1 MFESVVII
9 RLLARE
15 SCLQA
20 GKESGQMKQQTAV
33 NQNPEEFSIKA
44 IILPL
49 LAIIVGMIM
58 VILDSTVVNVAI
70 PNLVQYFETDL
81 KTIQWTVTG
90 YTLALSAVIPL
101 AGWLTD
107 RFGAKRVFLFTIAM
121 FTLGSVLCSIAQSPE
136 QLIVYRIIQGLGGG
150 MVAPIGMA
158 MVFRLAPPERRGS
171 IMGMLGIPMLLAPAL
186 GPVLSGW
193 FIQSLSWHWIFL
205 INLPIG
211 IAAFILCI
219 KFLPDTDRGRTP
231 ALDLLGM
238 ILAPI
243 AFSMLAYGVSE
254 GGTSWTSTSTL
265 TGVIVGG
272 VALILFIIVEMRHQN
287 PLLELR
293 VFKSSD
299 FTRGIILAWVSQ
311 IALFGAMILIPLY
324 LQQIKGYTALET
336 GLILLPQALAS
347 GVGMPLGG
355 RLFDKIGARPLAFV
369 GLGIISGAL
378 FILSSITSETGLGL
392 IILSLVMMGLGMG
405 LSMMPLNTHVLNA
418 APRKLV
424 GRVTPLTAAAQQVV
438 VSFAVAGLTGFLT
451 SRIATNTT
459 ATDGASVIKGLVS
472 GFNDTFFLAA
482 CIALFGCLLSLI
494 LRKPKRMQQETLQT
508 GDDPDPAMMMGH

>member
-1 MFESVVII
+1 MIGWLEKSVENV
-9 RLLARE
+9 
-15 SCLQA
+15 
-20 GKESGQMKQQTAV
+20 KEQTAV
-33 NQNPEEFSIKA
+33 SQEPAEFSIKT

-136 QLIVYRIIQGLGGG
+136 QLIIYRVIQGLGGG

-193 FIQSLSWHWIFL
+193 FIESLSWHWIFL

-254 GGTSWTSTSTL
+254 GGTSWTSATTL

-272 VALILFIIVEMRHQN
+272 VALILFIIVELRHKN

-299 FTRGIILAWVSQ
+299 FSRGIVLAWVSQ
-311 IALFGAMILIPLY
+311 VALFGAMILIPLY

-355 RLFDKIGARPLAFV
+355 RLFDRIGARPLAFV

-378 FILSSITSETGLGL
+378 FILSSITAETGLGL
-392 IILSLVMMGLGMG
+392 IITALVMMGLGMG

-451 SRIATNTT
+451 SRIADNTT
-459 ATDGASVIKGLVS
+459 STEPTAIVQGLVG

-482 CIALFGCLLSLI
+482 CIALLGCLLSLI
-494 LRKPKRMQQETLQT
+494 LRKPKPMPKEDLQN
-508 GDDPDPAMMMGH
+508 GDKPDPAMMMGH

>member
-1 MFESVVII
+1 MDKAAIYWLEKSVENV
-9 RLLARE
+9 
-15 SCLQA
+15 
-20 GKESGQMKQQTAV
+20 KEQTAV
-33 NQNPEEFSIKA
+33 PQEPAEFSLKA

-136 QLIVYRIIQGLGGG
+136 QLIIYRIIQGLGGG

-193 FIQSLSWHWIFL
+193 FIESLSWHWIFL

-254 GGTSWTSTSTL
+254 GGTSWTSTTTL

-272 VALILFIIVEMRHQN
+272 VALILFIIVELRHQN

-299 FTRGIILAWVSQ
+299 FSRGIILAWVSQ
-311 IALFGAMILIPLY
+311 VALFGAMILIPLY

-378 FILSSITSETGLGL
+378 FILSSITAETGLGL
-392 IILSLVMMGLGMG
+392 IITALVMMGLGMG

-451 SRIATNTT
+451 SRIADNTT
-459 ATDGASVIKGLVS
+459 STEPTTIVHGLVA

-494 LRKPKRMQQETLQT
+494 LRKPKPMPKEELQN
-508 GDDPDPAMMMGH
+508 GDKPDPAMMMGH

>member
-1 MFESVVII
+1 MDKPAISWLEKSVENV
-9 RLLARE
+9 
-15 SCLQA
+15 
-20 GKESGQMKQQTAV
+20 KEQTAAP
-33 NQNPEEFSIKA
+33 QEPAEFSLKA

-136 QLIVYRIIQGLGGG
+136 QLIIYRIIQGLGGG

-193 FIQSLSWHWIFL
+193 FIESLSWHWIFL

-254 GGTSWTSTSTL
+254 GGTSWTSATTL

-272 VALILFIIVEMRHQN
+272 VALILFIIVELRHQN

-299 FTRGIILAWVSQ
+299 FSRGIILAWVSQ
-311 IALFGAMILIPLY
+311 VALFGAMILIPLY

-378 FILSSITSETGLGL
+378 FILSSITAETGLGL
-392 IILSLVMMGLGMG
+392 IITALVMMGLGMG

-451 SRIATNTT
+451 SRIADNTT
-459 ATDGASVIKGLVS
+459 STEPTAIVHGLVA

-494 LRKPKRMQQETLQT
+494 LRKPKPMPKEELQN
-508 GDDPDPAMMMGH
+508 GDKPDPAMMMGH

>member
-1 MFESVVII
+1 MDTPAISWLEKSVENV
-9 RLLARE
+9 
-15 SCLQA
+15 
-20 GKESGQMKQQTAV
+20 KEQTAV
-33 NQNPEEFSIKA
+33 SQEPAEFSIKT

-136 QLIVYRIIQGLGGG
+136 QLIIYRIIQGLGGG

-193 FIQSLSWHWIFL
+193 FIESLSWHWIFL

-254 GGTSWTSTSTL
+254 GGTSWTSATTL

-272 VALILFIIVEMRHQN
+272 VALILFIIVELRHQN

-299 FTRGIILAWVSQ
+299 FSRGIILAWVSQ
-311 IALFGAMILIPLY
+311 VALFGAMILIPLY

-378 FILSSITSETGLGL
+378 FILSSITAETGLGL
-392 IILSLVMMGLGMG
+392 IITALVMMGLGMG

-451 SRIATNTT
+451 SRIADNTT
-459 ATDGASVIKGLVS
+459 STEPTAIVHGLVA

-494 LRKPKRMQQETLQT
+494 LRKPKPMLEEELQN
-508 GDDPDPAMMMGH
+508 GDKPDPAMMMGH

>member
-1 MFESVVII
+1 
-9 RLLARE
+9 
-15 SCLQA
+15 
-20 GKESGQMKQQTAV
+20 
-33 NQNPEEFSIKA
+33 
-44 IILPL
+44 
-49 LAIIVGMIM
+49 
-58 VILDSTVVNVAI
+58 
-70 PNLVQYFETDL
+70 
-81 KTIQWTVTG
+81 
-90 YTLALSAVIPL
+90 
-101 AGWLTD
+101 
-107 RFGAKRVFLFTIAM
+107 
-121 FTLGSVLCSIAQSPE
+121 
-136 QLIVYRIIQGLGGG
+136 
-150 MVAPIGMA
+150 
-158 MVFRLAPPERRGS
+158 
-171 IMGMLGIPMLLAPAL
+171 
-186 GPVLSGW
+186 
-193 FIQSLSWHWIFL
+193 
-205 INLPIG
+205 
-211 IAAFILCI
+211 
-219 KFLPDTDRGRTP
+219 
-231 ALDLLGM
+231 M

-272 VALILFIIVEMRHQN
+272 VALILFIIVELRHQN

-451 SRIATNTT
+451 SRIATNTSG
-459 ATDGASVIKGLVS
+459 TDVGSVIKGLVS

-494 LRKPKRMQQETLQT
+494 LRKPKRMQEETLQT
-508 GDDPDPAMMMGH
+508 GDEPDPAMMMGH

>member
-1 MFESVVII
+1 
-9 RLLARE
+9 
-15 SCLQA
+15 
-20 GKESGQMKQQTAV
+20 MKQQTSV
-33 NQNPEEFSIKA
+33 PQETEEFSIKT

-49 LAIIVGMIM
+49 LSIIVGMIM

-136 QLIVYRIIQGLGGG
+136 QLILFRVIQGLGGG
-150 MVAPIGMA
+150 MLAPIGMA

-193 FIQSLSWHWIFL
+193 FIESVSWHWIFL

-219 KFLPDTDRGRTP
+219 RFLPDTDRGRTP

-254 GGTSWTSTSTL
+254 GGTSWTSATTL

-272 VALILFIIVEMRHQN
+272 AALILFIIVELRQQN

-293 VFKSSD
+293 VFTSSD
-299 FTRGIILAWVSQ
+299 FSRGIVLAWVSQ
-311 IALFGAMILIPLY
+311 VALFGAMILIPLY

-347 GVGMPLGG
+347 GVAMPLGG

-378 FILSSITSETGLGL
+378 FILSSITAVTGLGL
-392 IILSLVMMGLGMG
+392 IITALLMMGFGMG

-424 GRVTPLTAAAQQVV
+424 ARVTPLTAAAQQVV

-451 SRIATNTT
+451 SRVTSSTT
-459 ATDGASVIKGLVS
+459 GTEKADIVHGLVS

-494 LRKPKRMQQETLQT
+494 LRKPKRMPEKELQT
-508 GDDPDPAMMMGH
+508 GDSPDPAMMMGH

>member
-1 MFESVVII
+1 MII
-9 RLLARE
+9 RLYVRE
-15 SCLQA
+15 IPPSR
-20 GKESGQMKQQTAV
+20 KREWSMKQQTAV
-33 NQNPEEFSIKA
+33 NQNPEEFSIRT

-272 VALILFIIVEMRHQN
+272 VALILFIIVELRHQN

-293 VFKSSD
+293 VFKSYD

-451 SRIATNTT
+451 SRIATNTSG
-459 ATDGASVIKGLVS
+459 TDVGSVIKGLVS

-494 LRKPKRMQQETLQT
+494 LRKPKRMQEETLQT
-508 GDDPDPAMMMGH
+508 GDEPDPAMMMGH

>member
-1 MFESVVII
+1 
-9 RLLARE
+9 
-15 SCLQA
+15 
-20 GKESGQMKQQTAV
+20 MKQQTAV